1 VNLRGFDPSGAV
13 MSPGMR
19 SALSGDL
26 GVALQRI
33 PGDFGAQASLYRS
46 MLNVKRIL
54 VLLDNARDIEQVRP
68 FADYQDAINYR
79 GATIDPGGCAPVCR
93 EYSVDLISQTSICGR
108 ASHLADDN
116 PRPPSRASAKN
127 SCLSLVPITQE
138 TKREERRPPNCL
150 RRS

>member
-1 VNLRGFDPSGAV
+1 
-13 MSPGMR
+13 
-19 SALSGDL
+19 
-26 GVALQRI
+26 
-33 PGDFGAQASLYRS
+33 

-68 FADYQDAINYR
+68 FAGYQDAINYR
-79 GATIDPGGCAPVCR
+79 GATIDPGGCAPMCR

>member
-1 VNLRGFDPSGAV
+1 
-13 MSPGMR
+13 M
-19 SALSGDL
+19 
-26 GVALQRI
+26 ALQRI

-68 FADYQDAINYR
+68 LQAIKTLSATGARLSTLADAHRCAANIAWISYLKRPNVV
-79 GATIDPGGCAPVCR
+79 APV
-93 EYSVDLISQTSICGR
+93 IWQTIIRGRLPGHHQRIRICLCANYPG
-108 ASHLADDN
+108 
-116 PRPPSRASAKN
+116 
-127 SCLSLVPITQE
+127 E

>member
-1 VNLRGFDPSGAV
+1 

-68 FADYQDAINYR
+68 FAGYQDAINYR
-79 GATIDPGGCAPVCR
+79 GATIDPGGCAPVRR
-93 EYSVDLISQTSICGR
+93 EHSVDVIAQTTICGR
-108 ASHLADDN
+108 ARHLTDDN
-116 PRPPSRASAKN
+116 PRPYS
-127 SCLSLVPITQE
+127 
-138 TKREERRPPNCL
+138 
-150 RRS
+150 